1 MSGFRVCAQN
11 LSNSGSAPHRQS
23 CVRQILRDILG
34 PLQRKVAP
42 MTVPGCRLPRSSHS
56 PRTPRV
62 IAAALAASLCV
73 AASALAASDQPF
85 SFSAREKQEQADRQ
99 EEAAR
104 RSQAIAA
111 LVSVPCRQR
120 LKNQRILMLVG
131 ETQGKRMLTDQN
143 RYQPQVQVIE
153 SRLRA
158 LGLRTY
164 TQQQITAGIAQAEL
178 DAYFKNDPDAA
189 LAASKKMGANYILRG
204 NIRSDAGV
212 NPVVRVNEVAVTVL
226 LTLTGVDGRP
236 ISDVSAHADSYS
248 GSDTFGMSLTLLNE
262 QADQLVAQLYND
274 YCRAA

>member
-1 MSGFRVCAQN
+1 
-11 LSNSGSAPHRQS
+11 
-23 CVRQILRDILG
+23 
-34 PLQRKVAP
+34 
-42 MTVPGCRLPRSSHS
+42 MTVPGCRSPCPSHPPRS
-56 PRTPRV
+56 PRMPRV
-62 IAAALAASLCV
+62 IAASLAASLCV
-73 AASALAASDQPF
+73 AASALAASDQVPF
-85 SFSAREKQEQADRQ
+85 SFSAREKQEQADQQ

-120 LKNQRILMLVG
+120 LKNQRILLLVG
-131 ETQGKRMLTDQN
+131 ETEGKRLLTDQN
-143 RYQPQVQVIE
+143 RYQPQVHVIE

-189 LAASKKMGANYILRG
+189 LAASKRMGANYILRG

-236 ISDVSAHADSYS
+236 ISEVSAHTDSYS